1 MKSVGFE
8 PTHPEILR
16 PERSA
21 LDRSA
26 RTPYRPKKIGR
37 KVGILTQSCVFC
49 NKYNEILPLIAV
61 AHEIHNSERHGFTI
75 NV

>member
-1 MKSVGFE
+1 
-8 PTHPEILR
+8 
-16 PERSA
+16 
-21 LDRSA
+21 
-26 RTPYRPKKIGR
+26 
-37 KVGILTQSCVFC
+37 LTQSCVFC